1 MRKIC
6 ALLMILVFSMPA
18 FAAHNS
24 SALITP
30 LWAGAGKQTDYS
42 ILITNL
48 KGESINEVRIRA
60 PSAFTGLE
68 CGSAPAS
75 WVLAYSDSAE
85 CLYKTPS
92 AYINAAS
99 SESFAITATT
109 SGSASPVWEVRTK
122 DVLDG
127 IIIHNIVTKVDGT
140 PPSIKATTLTAP
152 NGKEEWLVG
161 ETYSIKWA
169 ASDINDDNIGEK
181 PITIEYYTDGKSWLL
196 IAANETNDGEHE
208 WKVPNINSTTVKVRI
223 TATDAVGNK
232 ATDESNSAFAVKKG
246 PVKFIVGIGET
257 KNIDI
262 DSDKINDIT
271 VTLKSIEGNSSVLLF
286 TKLFQA
292 KQEIKTII
300 QPVAQIPAWVTVVM
314 VILVI
319 IILYLLWRV
328 INLERKHKK

>member
-6 ALLMILVFSMPA
+6 ALLMLLAFSMPA

-24 SALITP
+24 SVVFDP
-30 LWAGAGKQTDYS
+30 LWAGASKQTEYS

-60 PSAFTGLE
+60 PSAFSGLS
-68 CGSAPAS
+68 CGSAPAN

-99 SESFAITATT
+99 SKSFTITATT
-109 SGSASPVWEVRTK
+109 SSSASHVWEVRTK

-127 IIIHNIVTKVDGT
+127 IVIHNSVTRVDGT
-140 PPSIKATTLTAP
+140 PPSIKPATLTAP

-161 ETYSIKWA
+161 EAYIIKWTS
-169 ASDINDDNIGEK
+169 SDINDDNMREK
-181 PITIEYYTDGKSWLL
+181 PITIEYSTDGKNWSL
-196 IAANETNDGEHE
+196 IAANEMNDGEYE
-208 WKVPNINSTTVKVRI
+208 WKAPGINSTSVKVRI

-232 ATDESNSAFAVKKG
+232 ATDESNSAFTVKKG
-246 PVKFIVGIGET
+246 PVRFIVGIGET

-262 DSDKINDIT
+262 DSDKVNDIT
-271 VTLKSIEGNSSVLLF
+271 VTLKSIEGNSSILLF

-292 KQEIKTII
+292 KQEVKTVI
-300 QPVAQIPAWVTVVM
+300 QPVAQIPVWVTVM
-314 VILVI
+314 MIILVL

>member
-6 ALLMILVFSMPA
+6 ALIMFLVFAVPV

-24 SALITP
+24 SAVFDP
-30 LWAGAGKQTDYS
+30 LWAGANKQTDYS

-60 PSAFTGLE
+60 PSAFSSLE
-68 CGSAPAS
+68 CGSAPAN

-92 AYINAAS
+92 AYINPAS
-99 SESFAITATT
+99 SKSFIITATT
-109 SGSASPVWEVRTK
+109 SGSASPVWEIRTK

-127 IIIHNIVTKVDGT
+127 IVIHNSVTKVDGT
-140 PPSIKATTLTAP
+140 PPSVKATTLTAP

-161 ETYSIKWA
+161 ETHVIKWA
-169 ASDINDDNIGEK
+169 ASDIKDDNAREK
-181 PITIEYYTDGKSWLL
+181 PITIEYSTDGKSWSL
-196 IAANETNDGEHE
+196 IAANETNGGEYE
-208 WKVPNINSTTVKVRI
+208 WKAPSINSTTVKVRI

-232 ATDESNSAFAVKKG
+232 ATDESDSAFTVKKG

-262 DSDKINDIT
+262 DSDKVNDIT

-292 KQEIKTII
+292 KQEVKTVI
-300 QPVAQIPAWVTVVM
+300 QPVAQIPTWVTVVM
-314 VILVI
+314 IVLVL